1 MQFDYII
8 IGAGSAGCVLA
19 NRLTNNNQNKVALF
33 EAGAPSDIWKVKMP
47 LALLYTMHDPKYN
60 WKYYSEPE
68 PHLNNRRLFCPRGKM
83 IGGSS
88 AHNGMV
94 FVRGNRND
102 YERWESFGLK
112 SWSYDKVLS
121 YFKKIE
127 NWSEGENQ
135 YRGSLGPL
143 PVNLS
148 KNNNP
153 LFRAFLNA
161 VSEAGHKINP
171 DMNGEYQEG
180 FGMFDTT
187 IHNGERASVSKYYLN
202 PVKKRKNLNIF
213 SNSFVE
219 KIIFDGK
226 KAIGIEVKIKNKVE
240 KIYVKKEL
248 ILSGGSIN
256 SPQLL
261 MLSGVGD
268 ADHLKEKGINI
279 VHDLKGVGKNLQD
292 HLETYIQQE
301 CKTQDTLYTYTK
313 LIPKVLAGMQWFL
326 SKSGPCSQSY
336 LEAGGF
342 AKSSPEREIANVQFH
357 FFPSF
362 VIDHGLVNPSSHGYQ
377 LHASPNHPKSR
388 GSITLNSSD
397 PYDHPKILFNYLEH
411 EDDLRQTRE
420 CIHVARKILSQP
432 SLKPYSGKEVGPG
445 AEAQSDKQLDEYI
458 RSKAETAYHPCGTLK
473 MGIDKMAVV
482 DENLRIHGLQ
492 NIRVVDASVIPEIP
506 SANLNAPT
514 LMIAEKGSDIINS
527 SN

>member
-1 MQFDYII
+1 
-8 IGAGSAGCVLA
+8 
-19 NRLTNNNQNKVALF
+19 
-33 EAGAPSDIWKVKMP
+33 
-47 LALLYTMHDPKYN
+47 
-60 WKYYSEPE
+60 
-68 PHLNNRRLFCPRGKM
+68 
-83 IGGSS
+83 
-88 AHNGMV
+88 
-94 FVRGNRND
+94 
-102 YERWESFGLK
+102 
-112 SWSYDKVLS
+112 
-121 YFKKIE
+121 
-127 NWSEGENQ
+127 
-135 YRGSLGPL
+135 
-143 PVNLS
+143 
-148 KNNNP
+148 
-153 LFRAFLNA
+153 
-161 VSEAGHKINP
+161 
-171 DMNGEYQEG
+171 
-180 FGMFDTT
+180 
-187 IHNGERASVSKYYLN
+187 RASVSKYYLN
-202 PVKKRKNLNIF
+202 PVKNRKNLNIF

-219 KIIFDGK
+219 KIIFEGK
-226 KAIGIEVKIKNKVE
+226 KAIGIEVKIKNKVK
-240 KIYVKKEL
+240 KIYAEKEL
-248 ILSGGSIN
+248 ILSCGSIN

-268 ADHLKEKGINI
+268 AEHLKAKGINV

-301 CKTQDTLYTYTK
+301 CKTPDTLYTYTK
-313 LIPKVLAGMQWFL
+313 LIPKVLAGIQWFL
-326 SKSGPCSQSY
+326 SKSGPCSHSY

-342 AKSSPEREIANVQFH
+342 AKSSPERKIENIQFH

-445 AEAQSDKQLDEYI
+445 TEAQSDEQLDEYI